1 MSYVGRID
9 VEKQEI
15 SACQVSIID
24 ISTGGGG
31 GGGYINYDRITVF
44 HIVQESYGK
53 IIVNPPL
60 IAIVMKP
67 KGFVSEICA

>member
-15 SACQVSIID
+15 SACEVSIID
-24 ISTGGGG
+24 ISAGG

-44 HIVQESYGK
+44 HIGFAQLVTC
-53 IIVNPPL
+53 
-60 IAIVMKP
+60 AIQQIM
-67 KGFVSEICA
+67 FSM